1 MGNRGVD
8 IDMIQDVLNC
18 SKALQQGT
26 PLPQERTQRS
36 PRELLGKELQIKE
49 PVWAR
54 FVGDTKK
61 V

>member
-1 MGNRGVD
+1 
-8 IDMIQDVLNC
+8 MIQDILNC